1 MERIISVA
9 LVGNPNCGKTSLFNA
24 LTGLHHKVSNFPG
37 TTVEKKT
44 GTLILEPDTTVK
56 IVDLP
61 GTYSLYPKSA
71 DELVTYEL
79 LRNKSENN
87 FPDLVIF
94 IADAS
99 NLKRN
104 LLLLTQVADLG
115 VPIILALNMLDVA
128 AKRGI
133 NYNIKLLSEKL
144 GSIPVIPINARK
156 KEGILEIKKELLK
169 ENRKTVNFFN
179 ISSVNPNL
187 INKISEATDK
197 RNAYAAIQYAINAAE
212 FISEKSEK
220 LRNIF
225 NEFNF
230 NKKAFQEREIFERY
244 HVIDD
249 AVKASRVL
257 QPDTFKASLTK
268 KIDKILTHRIWGI
281 AIFLGLMFLIFQAIF
296 SWSSY
301 PMQMVE
307 ELFDGLSELVRV
319 NIPKGVLNDLLVEG
333 IIAGLS
339 GVMVFLPQIIV
350 LFLFIA
356 ILEDI
361 GYMARVGFIM
371 DRLMRPF
378 GMNGKSIVPLI
389 GGMACAVP
397 SIMATRGIENKRER
411 LITILVTPLMS
422 CSARLPVYTLLI
434 SLFIPETFTWGPF
447 NVHGLVLMAMYI
459 IGFAAALLSALIFKM
474 FIKSKEINFF
484 IMELPGYKMPV
495 ASNILITL
503 YEKAGAFVTE
513 AGKIIIAVSVILW
526 VMASTGPQNAMQ
538 QVNAK
543 HQQALALAA
552 NKPQAEQV
560 IKQIENEYSAKKLEV
575 SYAGEFGKF
584 IEPVIR
590 PLGFDWKIGISLL
603 TSLAAREV
611 FVGTMSTIYSVSG
624 GEDDLEAIKH
634 KMQQE
639 INPSTGKPTFSLA
652 TVFSLLIF
660 YAFALQ
666 CMSTVAVVKKETA
679 SVKWTIIQFVYLTLL
694 AYGSSWLTYLI
705 FS

>member
-1 MERIISVA
+1 VEKTISVA

-24 LTGLHHKVSNFPG
+24 LTGLNHKVSNFPG
-37 TTVEKKT
+37 TTVEKKS
-44 GTLILEPDTTVK
+44 GTVNLGPGIK
-56 IVDLP
+56 AQIIDLP

-79 LRNKSENN
+79 LRNKSETN

-104 LLLLTQVADLG
+104 LLLFTQVADLG
-115 VPIILALNMLDVA
+115 VPIILALNMLDIA

-133 NYNIKLLSEKL
+133 NYNLSKLSDML
-144 GSIPVIPINARK
+144 GVPVVAINARK
-156 KEGILEIKKELLK
+156 KEGIFEIKKELLK
-169 ENRKTVNFFN
+169 DERKTNTFFN
-179 ISSVNPNL
+179 LGNTNQQL
-187 INKISEATDK
+187 LNDLSEATDK
-197 RNAYAAIQYAINAAE
+197 RNHYAAIQYAINAAE
-212 FISEKSEK
+212 LLSEKSQR
-220 LRNIF
+220 LR
-225 NEFNF
+225 
-230 NKKAFQEREIFERY
+230 QIFERHQFNTRNFQEKEIFARY
-244 HVIDD
+244 QLIDEV
-249 AVKASRVL
+249 VKAARIQ
-257 QPDTFKASLTK
+257 QPHTLKTSITK
-268 KIDKILTHRIWGI
+268 KVDKILTHRIWGI
-281 AIFLGLMFLIFQAIF
+281 VIFLALMFLIFQAVF

-301 PMQMVE
+301 PM
-307 ELFDGLSELVRV
+307 ELVEMLFEKIGLWLKAT
-319 NIPKGVLNDLLVEG
+319 IPPGVLSDLLVEG
-333 IIAGLS
+333 VLAGLS

-389 GGMACAVP
+389 SGMACAVP
-397 SIMATRGIENKRER
+397 SIMASRGIENKRER
-411 LITILVTPLMS
+411 LITILVIPLMS

-434 SLFIPETFTWGPF
+434 SLLIPDTATWGPF
-447 NVHGLVLMAMYI
+447 NVHGLVLMFMYL
-459 IGFAAALLSALIFKM
+459 IGFVAALLSALLFKL
-474 FIKSKEINFF
+474 FIKTKEINFF
-484 IMELPGYKMPV
+484 IMELPAYKMPV

-503 YEKAGAFVTE
+503 YDKAGAFVTE

-526 VMASTGPQNAMQ
+526 VAASTGPTASMQ
-538 QVNAK
+538 AVETAYNQRVAEAAK
-543 HQQALALAA
+543 MPDPNFEIAL
-552 NKPQAEQV
+552 V
-560 IKQIENEYSAKKLEV
+560 DNEFSSKKLEA
-575 SYAGEFGKF
+575 SYAGQFGKF
-584 IEPVIR
+584 IEPAIR

-624 GEDDLEAIKH
+624 GEDNLDAIKE
-634 KMQQE
+634 KMLTE
-639 INPSTGKPTFSLA
+639 TNPKTGKPTYAIA

-679 SVKWTIIQFVYLTLL
+679 SAKWTAIQFIYLTLL
-694 AYGSSWLTYLI
+694 AYGSSWLTYVI